1 MKKLA
6 FIGTVGS
13 AGLALFFVLSSMVSE
28 EGGKVGIRAAQACA
42 KAGPAECL
50 PDLSYIDTE
59 GTTWTRE
66 SLAGQVVMINF
77 WASWCGPCKA
87 EIPALTASYRRYA
100 DQGFVLL
107 GVMMDAESV
116 SGPELTSFAESVG
129 LHYPV
134 VPIDPDIW
142 WAYDE
147 PDALPTTFIYDRA
160 GQLRMRHRGPLSE
173 GQLESVLDELLAE
186 QPDEADE

>member
-6 FIGTVGS
+6 FIGAAGA
-13 AGLALFFVLSSMVSE
+13 AGLALFFVLSSSVGK
-28 EGGKVGIRAAQACA
+28 EGMKVGIRTAQACA
-42 KAGPAECL
+42 KTGPAECL

-87 EIPALTASYRRYA
+87 EIPALTASYQRFA
-100 DQGFVLL
+100 DRGFVLL
-107 GVMMDAESV
+107 GVMMDAEAI
-116 SGPELTSFAESVG
+116 SGPELTSFSESVG

-134 VPIDPDIW
+134 VPIDQDIW

-147 PDALPTTFIYDRA
+147 PDALPTTFLYDRA
-160 GQLRMRHRGPLSE
+160 GHLRMRHRGPLSE
-173 GQLESVLDELLAE
+173 GQLESVLEELLAE
-186 QPDEADE
+186 ETPDA